1 MLKDLD
7 VVDRHIVRLVSSQGR
22 ISHEEIARRVHVSR
36 PAVHER
42 VKRLERRGVIR
53 GYRAVVDWSAIDLGL
68 CAFVSVQA
76 DHDQLSTVIDRLF
89 EVSTPQ
95 AMVEECHR
103 VTGQWCA
110 LLKVRAASTLDLQEL
125 LDAIM
130 SVAGVRQVVTT
141 IVLTSVEAPHG
152 T

>member
-1 MLKDLD
+1 MLTELDL
-7 VVDRHIVRLVSSQGR
+7 VDRKIVRLVAARGR
-22 ISHEEIARRVHVSR
+22 ISHEEIARTVHVSR

-42 VKRLERRGVIR
+42 VKRLEQQGVIK
-53 GYRAVVDWSAIDLGL
+53 GYRAIVDWAALGLGL

-76 DHDQLSTVIDRLF
+76 DHARLTTVIGHLF
-89 EVSTPQ
+89 EVSTAN

-110 LLKVRAASTLDLQEL
+110 LLKVRAASTLELQQL

-130 SVAGVRQVVTT
+130 SVDGVQEVVTT
-141 IVLTSVEAPHG
+141 IVLSSAEATG
-152 T
+152 